1 MTGTGDPAPRR
12 VRRPIELLVVT
23 ALGVIS
29 GGVEIVIGVLVIFA
43 RYLPSVA
50 LLHAREVVT
59 LLGAGLVLVGL
70 LTAAVSWGLTRGDR
84 SARVIVTV
92 LLGIGIGIGI
102 GIIFNVA
109 AIVADRDDLLV
120 GFLPLVL
127 AAMAATV
134 MWTGRPARYFAQ
146 QAA

>member
-1 MTGTGDPAPRR
+1 MTGTGDTAPRR

-92 LLGIGIGIGI
+92 LLGIGI
-102 GIIFNVA
+102 IFNVA

-127 AAMAATV
+127 TAMAATV
-134 MWTGRPARYFAQ
+134 MWTGRPARYFAL

>member
-1 MTGTGDPAPRR
+1 MTGTDDPASRSA
-12 VRRPIELLVVT
+12 RRPIELLVVT

-92 LLGIGIGIGI
+92 LLGIGI
-102 GIIFNVA
+102 IFNVA

-120 GFLPLVL
+120 GLLPLVL
-127 AAMAATV
+127 AVTAAVV
-134 MWTGRPARYFAQ
+134 MWTGRPARYFAR

>member
-1 MTGTGDPAPRR
+1 MTGTGDTAPRR

-92 LLGIGIGIGI
+92 LLGIGI
-102 GIIFNVA
+102 IFNVA

-146 QAA
+146 PAA

>member
-1 MTGTGDPAPRR
+1 MTGTDDPASRSA
-12 VRRPIELLVVT
+12 RRPIELLVVT

-92 LLGIGIGIGI
+92 LLGIGI
-102 GIIFNVA
+102 IFNVA

-120 GFLPLVL
+120 GLLPLVL
-127 AAMAATV
+127 AVTAAVV
-134 MWTGRPARYFAQ
+134 MWTGRPARYFAL

>member
-1 MTGTGDPAPRR
+1 MTGRGDDAPRR
-12 VRRPIELLVVT
+12 LRRPIELLVVT
-23 ALGVIS
+23 ALGVIA

-50 LLHAREVVT
+50 QLHAREVVT
-59 LLGAGLVLVGL
+59 LLGSGLVLVGL

-92 LLGIGIGIGI
+92 LLGIGIV
-102 GIIFNVA
+102 FNVA

-120 GFLPLVL
+120 GLVPLVL
-127 AAMAATV
+127 AVTAAIV
-134 MWTGRPARYFAQ
+134 MWTGRTARYFAR